1 MFNDI
6 LFFVRAINVG
16 SICHEQRCSTRF
28 CRYTSIWKLQIKL
41 LGAEKRNKYCWFRY
55 FIKEGLYDIEF
66 SIKILYRYHDVYV
79 LLMYWTIAIY
89 KHKPLKNVFI
99 SLYRLPIWKSIFC
112 LFASNKILLFA
123 LIAIWINLYASYFRL
138 TIKHD
143 RW

>member
-1 MFNDI
+1 MFNGI

-41 LGAEKRNKYCWFRY
+41 LGAEKRNKYCWFCY

-99 SLYRLPIWKSIFC
+99 SLYRLPIWKSIFLSICKQQNTC
-112 LFASNKILLFA
+112 LA
-123 LIAIWINLYASYFRL
+123 LIAIWINLYISYFRL
-138 TIKHD
+138 TIKQDH
-143 RW
+143 